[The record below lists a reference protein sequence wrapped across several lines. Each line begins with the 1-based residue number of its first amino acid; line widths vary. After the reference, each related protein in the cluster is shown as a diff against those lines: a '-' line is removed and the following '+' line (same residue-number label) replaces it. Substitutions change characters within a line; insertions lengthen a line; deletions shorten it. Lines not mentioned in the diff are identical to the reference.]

1 MKIFFNVK
9 NPYYKG
15 FTPKVGDIIRLY
27 NNTYIIS
34 LYIEND
40 LYEMK
45 DICNGNIVIY
55 SLRRRPFEILIS
67 NECKKEIS
75 SKLIIIKNENIISNY
90 LDNINNKDD
99 INKKIYTSTILENNY
114 SSYCSI
120 M

>member
-9 NPYYKG
+9 NPYFKG
-15 FTPKVGDIIRLY
+15 LSPKIGDIIRLY
-27 NNTYIIS
+27 NNTYIILS
-34 LYIEND
+34 YIEND
-40 LYEMK
+40 LFEMK
-45 DICNGNIVIY
+45 NICNGDIIVY
-55 SLRRRPFEILIS
+55 SLRRRPFEILITD
-67 NECKKEIS
+67 ECKKDIC

-99 INKKIYTSTILENNY
+99 INKKFYTSTILENNY